1 MSLLPILLVYIT
13 CFPIP
18 EADKMDPNFPPVS
31 YFKGLPDS
39 NDGRPHRDT
48 AGMYKVKNRTLK
60 KRLVPNKKTLD
71 NKKDLG
77 FSARSRTLPTAKLL
91 YHL

>member
-18 EADKMDPNFPPVS
+18 EADKMDPSVS